1 MRSFMSIAENYV
13 KYIRDTMQKEL
24 SNRTIIVPQS
34 AQQNAQGLG
43 YLPNAQQFVACPE
56 SPSFYE
62 RCPTCQDATYVVC
75 PNCPQGS
82 GQYVP
87 CPQCQ
92 YVPHIQRSNVSQ

>member
-1 MRSFMSIAENYV
+1 MRQFMASVESYV
-13 KYIRDTMQKEL
+13 QYIRHAMQKEL

-43 YLPNAQQFVACPE
+43 YLANVQQFVACPQ

-62 RCPTCQDATYVVC
+62 RCSTCQGATYILC
-75 PNCPQGS
+75 PNCPQDS

-92 YVPHIQRSNVSQ
+92 YVPHIQRPNVAQ